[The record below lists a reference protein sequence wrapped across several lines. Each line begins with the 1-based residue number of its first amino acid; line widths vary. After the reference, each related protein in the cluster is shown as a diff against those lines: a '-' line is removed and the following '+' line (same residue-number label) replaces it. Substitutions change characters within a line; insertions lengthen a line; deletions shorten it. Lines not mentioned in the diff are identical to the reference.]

1 MGSEETIEQNI
12 KRLERYYNNP
22 ENGLNK
28 SYLLQRIKEL
38 KKNLN

>member
-1 MGSEETIEQNI
+1 MCSEETIEQTI
-12 KRLERYYNNP
+12 KRLERYYKNP

-38 KKNLN
+38 KKKLK